1 MAAICALRTSTAA
14 SSHGRNP
21 PIAVIPKICRQTREV
36 APPMENGVEFPH
48 STAGDLREA
57 NRSGRGPEK
66 IREARSGLL
75 RFCLQPS
82 DVVRQRVA
90 AVGSNKVVHGQLLRA
105 AHDGEG
111 RVRVGVGYEAIIGGV
126 GDAVAVDD

>member
-1 MAAICALRTSTAA
+1 MRIADVDGGIFAWQEPPHCGHSEDSSTDARGRA
-14 SSHGRNP
+14 S
-21 PIAVIPKICRQTREV
+21 
-36 APPMENGVEFPH
+36 NGKWRGVPH